1 MGVLFSP
8 FIVPVALFFTIGAV
22 AILRGPIGK
31 ALADRL
37 AGRAPAA
44 VQSGETDALHAE
56 VEDLRYRVTDLEE
69 RLDFAERVLAQ
80 RREPGQLGPGS

>member
-1 MGVLFSP
+1 MGLLFSP

-37 AGRAPAA
+37 AGRVPHG
-44 VQSGETDALHAE
+44 VQSAETDALQAE
-56 VEDLRYRVTDLEE
+56 VEELRYRVTDLEE

-80 RREPGQLGPGS
+80 RREPDQLGPGS

>member
-1 MGVLFSP
+1 MFLGP

-37 AGRAPAA
+37 AGRVP
-44 VQSGETDALHAE
+44 QQLPSGESEEVRAE
-56 VEDLRYRVTDLEE
+56 VDELRYRVAELEE

-80 RREPGQLGPGS
+80 RREPGTLGPGS

>member
-1 MGVLFSP
+1 MLFSP

-37 AGRAPAA
+37 AGRVPHQLPS
-44 VQSGETDALHAE
+44 VDGEDVRAE
-56 VEDLRYRVTDLEE
+56 VDELRYRVAELEE

-80 RREPGQLGPGS
+80 QREPGKLGAGE

>member
-1 MGVLFSP
+1 MLFSP

-37 AGRAPAA
+37 AGRVPH
-44 VQSGETDALHAE
+44 QLPSIDGEDVRTE
-56 VEDLRYRVTDLEE
+56 VDELRYRVAELEE

-80 RREPGQLGPGS
+80 QREPDRLTPGS

>member
-37 AGRAPAA
+37 AGRVPAG
-44 VQSGETDALHAE
+44 VQSAETDALQGE
-56 VEDLRYRVTDLEE
+56 VEELRYRVTDLEE

-80 RREPGQLGPGS
+80 RREPDQLGPGS

>member
-1 MGVLFSP
+1 MFLGP

-37 AGRAPAA
+37 AGRVPQQ
-44 VQSGETDALHAE
+44 VPPGDSEE
-56 VEDLRYRVTDLEE
+56 VRADVDELRYRVAELEE

-80 RREPGQLGPGS
+80 RREPDQLAPGS

>member
-1 MGVLFSP
+1 MLFSP

-37 AGRAPAA
+37 AGRVPH
-44 VQSGETDALHAE
+44 QSPPIDGEDVRTE
-56 VEDLRYRVTDLEE
+56 VDELRYRVAELEE

-80 RREPGQLGPGS
+80 QREPDRLTPGS

>member
-1 MGVLFSP
+1 MFLGP

-37 AGRAPAA
+37 AGRVPQQLPSADGDEMRAD
-44 VQSGETDALHAE
+44 VDE
-56 VEDLRYRVTDLEE
+56 LRYRVAELEE

>member
-1 MGVLFSP
+1 MLFSP

-37 AGRAPAA
+37 AGRVPQVLPPADH
-44 VQSGETDALHAE
+44 GLRDE
-56 VEDLRYRVTDLEE
+56 VEDLRYRMTDLEE
-69 RLDFAERVLAQ
+69 RLDFAERMLAQ
-80 RREPGQLGPGS
+80 HRQPEQLGSGD

>member
-1 MGVLFSP
+1 MFLGP

-37 AGRAPAA
+37 AGRVPQQ
-44 VQSGETDALHAE
+44 VPPGDGEEIRVE
-56 VEDLRYRVTDLEE
+56 VDELRYRVAELEE

-80 RREPGQLGPGS
+80 RREPEQLGPGS

>member
-1 MGVLFSP
+1 MLFSP

-37 AGRAPAA
+37 AGRVPPPLP
-44 VQSGETDALHAE
+44 SSDGEEVRAE
-56 VEDLRYRVTDLEE
+56 VEELRYRVAELEE

-80 RREPGQLGPGS
+80 RREPGQLGAGQ

>member
-1 MGVLFSP
+1 MLFSP

-37 AGRAPAA
+37 AGRVPH
-44 VQSGETDALHAE
+44 QLPPIDGEDVRTE
-56 VEDLRYRVTDLEE
+56 VDELRYRVAELEE

-80 RREPGQLGPGS
+80 QREPDRLTPGS

>member
-37 AGRAPAA
+37 AGRVPERLP
-44 VQSGETDALHAE
+44 SGETEALQGE
-56 VEDLRYRVTDLEE
+56 VEELRYRVTELEE

-80 RREPGQLGPGS
+80 RREPDQLPPGS

>member
-1 MGVLFSP
+1 MFIGP

-37 AGRAPAA
+37 AGRVPSQLPAGDSEE
-44 VQSGETDALHAE
+44 VRAE
-56 VEDLRYRVTDLEE
+56 VDELRFRVTEIEE
-69 RLDFAERVLAQ
+69 RLDFAERILAQ
-80 RREPGQLGPGS
+80 HRELGHLGPGS

>member
-1 MGVLFSP
+1 MGLLFSP

-37 AGRAPAA
+37 AGRVPAGVRA
-44 VQSGETDALHAE
+44 AESDALQAE
-56 VEDLRYRVTDLEE
+56 VEELRYRVTDLEE

-80 RREPGQLGPGS
+80 HREPERLGPGS

>member
-31 ALADRL
+31 AIADRV
-37 AGRAPAA
+37 AGRGPERLG
-44 VQSGETDALHAE
+44 SGETEGLHVD
-56 VEDLRYRVTDLEE
+56 VEELRYRVTELEE

-80 RREPGQLGPGS
+80 RREPEQLGPGS

>member
-37 AGRAPAA
+37 AGRMPTG
-44 VQSGETDALHAE
+44 VQSEETNALQVE
-56 VEDLRYRVTDLEE
+56 VEELRYRVTDLEE

-80 RREPGQLGPGS
+80 RREPEQLGPGS

>member
-1 MGVLFSP
+1 MLFSP

-37 AGRAPAA
+37 AGRVPHQLPS
-44 VQSGETDALHAE
+44 VDGEDVRAE
-56 VEDLRYRVTDLEE
+56 VDELRYRVAELEE

-80 RREPGQLGPGS
+80 RREPGKLGAGE

>member
-1 MGVLFSP
+1 MFFGP

-37 AGRAPAA
+37 AGRVP
-44 VQSGETDALHAE
+44 QQLPSGESEEVRAE
-56 VEDLRYRVTDLEE
+56 VDELRYRVAELEE

-80 RREPGQLGPGS
+80 RREPGALGPGS

>member
-1 MGVLFSP
+1 MFFGP
-8 FIVPVALFFTIGAV
+8 FVVPVALFFTIGAV

-37 AGRAPAA
+37 AGRVPPQLAA
-44 VQSGETDALHAE
+44 GDGEEVRAE
-56 VEDLRYRVTDLEE
+56 VDELRYRVAELEE

-80 RREPGQLGPGS
+80 RREPGELGRGS

>member
-1 MGVLFSP
+1 MFFGP
-8 FIVPVALFFTIGAV
+8 FVVPVALFFTIGAV

-37 AGRAPAA
+37 AGRVPPQLAA
-44 VQSGETDALHAE
+44 GDGEGVRAE
-56 VEDLRYRVTDLEE
+56 VDELRYRVAELEE

-80 RREPGQLGPGS
+80 RREPGELGRGS